1 MLLAQVEGFLE
12 VARRG
17 NVSRAAE
24 AMFVTQPTLTARLRA
39 LERELGE
46 PLFVRTKRG
55 MRLTDAGRAFLP
67 YAERATRALRDAK
80 QALSE
85 ARTAPAGRL
94 VLGASPAVS
103 TYVLPA
109 LLQRFSAIHP
119 RVDVAVRT
127 GHSEDVL
134 QMLLR
139 EEVQLAVVRAL
150 RHPDIESVPLYEEE
164 VVLVVPP
171 DHPFRSRESVGIGDV
186 GGERLI
192 LFDRTSSYYEV
203 THAFFLS
210 AGVTPREVME
220 LDNIEAA
227 KKMVERRLGVALL
240 PRTAVARELA
250 DGTLHLVPLADAP
263 PLRRQIVAIRRRDLG
278 PPSGAVAAFLELLR
292 HADPVLSALEPVRG
306 DRTSRRSKRR
316 GLLEASR

>member
-1 MLLAQVEGFLE
+1 VLLAQVEGFLE

-24 AMFVTQPTLTARLRA
+24 AMFVTQPTLTARLHA
-39 LERELGE
+39 LEREIGE

-67 YAERATRALRDAK
+67 YAERATRALRDGK
-80 QALSE
+80 QALTE

-109 LLQRFSAIHP
+109 LLQRFSKIHP

-171 DHPFRSRESVGIGDV
+171 DHPFSSRESVGISDV

-250 DGTLHLVPLADAP
+250 DGMLHLVRLAEGP

-278 PPSGAVAAFLELLR
+278 APSGAVAAFIELLR
-292 HADPVLSALEPVRG
+292 HADPVLSALEPVRR
-306 DRTSRRSKRR
+306 DPTSRRSKRR